1 MGETQPACNT
11 LIECGGI
18 RRVSSATPLWNLCVE
33 FRVKLAAFQANGAT
47 HRELNTNPTDLYE
60 RPDRMLRRFLYRFQ
74 SIARIAIACIVAVQA
89 PLCMAQGPYPFQ
101 NPKLDTEARITD
113 LLSRMT
119 LEEKIDALSTNPAV
133 PRLGV
138 VGTGHVEGL
147 HGLALGGPGGWEG
160 KNQTVIPTTT
170 FPQARGLG
178 QTWDPA
184 MIEKLAAEEAFETD
198 YAFGKYHRG
207 GRVVRAPNADL
218 SRDPRWGRS
227 EESYGEDPF
236 LVGTMA
242 TSFTRGLQGD
252 DPHYWTTSS
261 LLKHFLANSNEDGR
275 GGSSSNFDE
284 RLFREYYSVPFRMA
298 IQQGHANAM
307 MTAYNAWN
315 GTPIEVNAVLR
326 NVVMKEWGFDG
337 VLCTDGGA
345 LTNLVKEHHAFS
357 DLPHAA
363 AASIHAGINQFLD
376 DYKGPVRQAV
386 SDGLITEDDISR
398 NLRGVFRVMIRLG
411 MLDAEARYN
420 SIGENTH
427 PGEDPWWSE
436 GNRVLARKATEES
449 IVLLKNEGQML
460 PLHTPKSIAV
470 IGPLADRVA
479 LDWYSGTPTFVVT
492 PLAGIRARAHGAEV
506 SYNEGSDI
514 VSAAALAKKADVAIV
529 IIGNHPTCDAGWA
542 KCPLPSDGKEAIDR
556 KSLTLEQEAIAKAVY
571 AANPRMVVVL
581 QASFPYTTTWTQ
593 EHVPAIVEMAHSS
606 EEQGDGLADV
616 LFGDYNPAGRLT
628 QTWVADMSD
637 LPPMMD
643 YNLRDGRTYLWAR
656 SKPLYAFGYG
666 LSYSQFRYSHLKLST
681 HELRSGQTLD
691 VSVEISNTSDRD
703 GDEVVQFYAAH
714 RNSAIQR
721 PLEELKDFRRVFVP
735 AGKTVEV
742 VLHLCVDDLRYWDAS
757 RDAFVLES
765 DTVEVRIAAAS
776 NDIRLRGNVSVRG
789 S

>member
-1 MGETQPACNT
+1 MTKQDRGINRASSKAKLRKRRPLFYRPAII
-11 LIECGGI
+11 L
-18 RRVSSATPLWNLCVE
+18 
-33 FRVKLAAFQANGAT
+33 Q
-47 HRELNTNPTDLYE
+47 
-60 RPDRMLRRFLYRFQ
+60 
-74 SIARIAIACIVAVQA
+74 IAIACLMTGET
-89 PLCMAQGPYPFQ
+89 LCLAQGPYPFQ
-101 NPKLDTEARITD
+101 DPKVDTEARITD

-119 LEEKIDALSTNPAV
+119 LEEKIDALSTNPTV

-184 MIEKLAAEEAFETD
+184 LIQKLAAEEAFETD

-242 TSFTRGLQGD
+242 TAFTRGLQGD
-252 DPHYWTTSS
+252 DPRYWVTSS

-275 GGSSSNFDE
+275 GSSSSNFDE

-298 IQQGHANAM
+298 IQQGHADAM

-315 GTPIEVNAVLR
+315 GTPMEVNPVLR

-337 VLCTDGGA
+337 ILCTDGGA
-345 LTNLVKEHHAFS
+345 LTNLVKEHHAFP

-376 DYKGPVRQAV
+376 DFKAPVRQAIAE
-386 SDGLITEDDISR
+386 GLITEDDISK
-398 NLRGVFRVMIRLG
+398 NLRGVFRVMIHLG
-411 MLDAEARYN
+411 LWDAGAPYN
-420 SIGENTH
+420 GIGEETH
-427 PGEDPWWSE
+427 PDQDPWWSE
-436 GNRVLARKATEES
+436 ANRALARKATDES
-449 IVLLKNEGQML
+449 IVLLKNDGSTL
-460 PLHTPKSIAV
+460 PLHSPKSIAV

-479 LDWYSGTPTFVVT
+479 LDWYSGTPPFAIT
-492 PLAGIRARAHGAEV
+492 PLTGIRARAHGANV
-506 SYNEGSDI
+506 TYSDGSDL
-514 VSAAALAKKADVAIV
+514 AAAAELAKKADVAIV

-556 KSLTLEQEAIAKAVY
+556 KSLTLEQEAIAKAVF
-571 AANPRMVVVL
+571 AANPHTVVVL

-593 EHVPAIVEMAHSS
+593 QLVPAIVEMTHNS

-628 QTWVADMSD
+628 QTWVANMSD

-643 YNLRDGRTYLWAR
+643 YNLRDGRTYLWAKV
-656 SKPLYAFGYG
+656 KPLYPFGYG
-666 LSYSQFRYSHLKLST
+666 LSYSHFDYSHLKLST
-681 HELRSGQTLD
+681 HELQQGQTVE
-691 VSVEISNTSDRD
+691 VSAEITNTSDRD
-703 GDEVVQFYAAH
+703 GDEVVQLYASH
-714 RNSAIQR
+714 RNSAVER
-721 PLEELKDFRRVFVP
+721 PLEELKNFQRVFVP
-735 AGKTVEV
+735 AHKTLQVILQ
-742 VLHLCVDDLRYWDAS
+742 LHADDLRYWDAS
-757 RDAFVLES
+757 QAAFMLES
-765 DTVEVRIAAAS
+765 DTVEVRVGAAS
-776 NDIRLRGNVSVRG
+776 NDIRLSEDLEVKGR
-789 S
+789 